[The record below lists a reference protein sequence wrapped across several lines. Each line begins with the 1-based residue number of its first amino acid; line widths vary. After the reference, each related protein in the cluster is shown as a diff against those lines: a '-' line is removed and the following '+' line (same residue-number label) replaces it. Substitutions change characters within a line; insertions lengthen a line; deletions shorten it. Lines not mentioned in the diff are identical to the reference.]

1 MNMKKLW
8 AYNIGLYEKQ
18 YNDHSRD
25 KILMKKIKLTK
36 KQKRELDD
44 IAKYFL
50 EATEPIDDPD
60 LKAMVTA
67 KILSRIGAL
76 SDRLV
81 SKNNIDRI
89 KRQYKSKFCE
99 IRY

>member
-1 MNMKKLW
+1 
-8 AYNIGLYEKQ
+8 
-18 YNDHSRD
+18 
-25 KILMKKIKLTK
+25 MKKIKLTK
-36 KQKRELDD
+36 KQKQELNS

-50 EATEPIDDPD
+50 EATEPIEDSA